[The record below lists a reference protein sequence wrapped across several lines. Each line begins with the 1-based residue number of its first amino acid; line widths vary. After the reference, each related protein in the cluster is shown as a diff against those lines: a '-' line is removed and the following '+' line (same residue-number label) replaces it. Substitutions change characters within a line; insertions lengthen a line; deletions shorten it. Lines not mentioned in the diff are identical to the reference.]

1 MPTDPQ
7 KAKEGSLTRGHES
20 AQTPV
25 PVRGEDW
32 RERIARARKARE
44 EGKKAREGKPATF
57 RMFRTLNIE

>member
-1 MPTDPQ
+1 MPPNPRKT
-7 KAKEGSLTRGHES
+7 KEGIPIGDHES
-20 AQTPV
+20 AQTPL
-25 PVRGEDW
+25 PIHERDW

>member
-1 MPTDPQ
+1 MPTDPE
-7 KAKEGSLTRGHES
+7 KAMEGSLTRDHES
-20 AQTPV
+20 AQTPL
-25 PVRGEDW
+25 PIHERDW